1 MSHAEAKPEPMEM
14 PVTLITWRRDKGRG
28 LQGRVTGDLAQST
41 VFLPS
46 GWGDSSAV
54 SFWEVSSPSLFL
66 RITCSCYL
74 NSLFSGVEKNPL
86 ARAEYLK
93 DHKQC

>member
-1 MSHAEAKPEPMEM
+1 M

-66 RITCSCYL
+66 RIICSCYL